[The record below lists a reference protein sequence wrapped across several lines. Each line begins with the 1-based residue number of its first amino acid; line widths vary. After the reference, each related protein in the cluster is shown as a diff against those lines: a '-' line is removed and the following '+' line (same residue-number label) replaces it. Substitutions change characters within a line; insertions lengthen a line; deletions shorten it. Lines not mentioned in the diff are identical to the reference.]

1 MVGRRAPEQGMTLVE
16 LMVTMVIAAI
26 VAASTFMFFA
36 GQQRVYES
44 QTKMLNVQQNVWASM
59 EVLSRFVR
67 TAGSG
72 MYGCVRPVGGIVAS
86 PPLNRSP
93 TGPDPDDS
101 DDPPVVAGV
110 HDLSRR
116 PNAGLRAYN
125 SPAMPTYDAATGQ
138 VQRVPPLW
146 IVDQADPNQP
156 LGNPAFGIVPG
167 TDVITVAF
175 GNRASGTNFD
185 SPLAGDVT
193 STNGAIVAAPGNSV
207 MFQPGEFILL
217 IGEPG
222 MGGVGF
228 GLASD
233 VGCTMFQITSVTSAT
248 DTLNHANDDSDT
260 CAPPP
265 STGCT
270 GSIWNPLVTVAAMIP
285 GSGYHRYLAGPPVQY
300 ANTGIRNF
308 GEFWWVRFAI
318 RTLAPDGT
326 PLTNLGIAGQTH
338 DVPVLTME
346 RLDGSAASS
355 GPQVLAEGIE
365 DLQVAFAC
373 DLNADGVLTATANQA
388 TDEWKLDN
396 PADVIA
402 TSNGAKCN
410 QPSAVRLTL
419 VARSLTEDN
428 GIDAA
433 LTDNGRPAVENHA
446 AHTPDNNF
454 TTGRDQFRRRVMT
467 TTVYPRNN

>member
-36 GQQRVYES
+36 GQQRVYET

-93 TGPDPDDS
+93 TGPALDDS

-110 HDLSRR
+110 HDFSRR

-125 SPAMPTYDAATGQ
+125 SPAMPTYDATTGQ
-138 VQRVPPLW
+138 MQRVPPLW
-146 IVDQADPNQP
+146 IVDQVDPNQP
-156 LGNPAFGIVPG
+156 LGNPTYGIVGG

-175 GNRASGTNFD
+175 GNRSSGTNFD
-185 SPLAGDVT
+185 SPLAANLT
-193 STNGAIVAAPGNSV
+193 STNGAIVTPTGNSV

-222 MGGVGF
+222 MGSSSVGF
-228 GLASD
+228 ASD
-233 VGCTMFQITSVTSAT
+233 VGCTLFQTTSVTTAT

-265 STGCT
+265 ATGCT

-285 GSGYHRYLAGPPVQY
+285 PGNGTGVYHAYQASPTVQY
-300 ANTGIRNF
+300 ANTGVRNF

-318 RTLAPDGT
+318 RTTAPDGT

-346 RLDGSAASS
+346 RLDGSATSS

-373 DLNADGVLTATANQA
+373 DLNADGVLTPN
-388 TDEWKLDN
+388 EWTLKN

-402 TSNGAKCN
+402 TSNAAKCN

-446 AHTPDNNF
+446 SHTPDNNF

>member
-1 MVGRRAPEQGMTLVE
+1 MTLVE
-16 LMVTMVIAAI
+16 LMVTMVIASI

-36 GQQRVYES
+36 GQQRVYET

-110 HDLSRR
+110 HDFSKR

-125 SPAMPTYDAATGQ
+125 SPGMATYDPTTGQ
-138 VQRVPPLW
+138 MQRVPPLW
-146 IVDQADPNQP
+146 IVDQVDPNQP
-156 LGNPAFGIVPG
+156 SGTAIGIVSG
-167 TDVITVAF
+167 TDSITVAF
-175 GNRASGTNFD
+175 GNRSSGTNFD

-193 STNGAIVAAPGNSV
+193 STNGAIVALPGNSV

-217 IGEPG
+217 MGEPG

-233 VGCTMFQITSVTSAT
+233 VGCTLFQTTSVTTAT

-265 STGCT
+265 STECT

-318 RTLAPDGT
+318 RTLAEDGT

-346 RLDGSAASS
+346 RLDGSPTSS

-402 TSNGAKCN
+402 TSNAAKCN

-433 LTDNGRPAVENHA
+433 LTDNGRPAVENHPG
-446 AHTPDNNF
+446 HTPDNNF